1 MNNNELNANQEA
13 VFGIIPLSSKERT
26 HGFWAIAAVTIVYSM
41 APWCFTQGGA
51 IISVIGLKAALTNTI
66 GAIVLF
72 SIVYLLAVII
82 PTREGIDTWIYQR
95 ACFGYKGIVIIWF
108 VAIFATWG
116 WEAILAEI
124 HGTSISALY
133 TIATGNVLSDSWIP
147 WLGATSVIIGFI
159 IALMGPNVITKVS
172 YVVIPGIIIACIV
185 LLTFVF
191 RNYSWG
197 ELMDMEAVYP
207 ISDNFRENYMVATEW
222 NLAFVCAWYTVL
234 GVIPRL
240 AKSERGSYWGFTT
253 GFGVVYALIACVG
266 AFGALAV
273 SDMAGVYSNDPS
285 IWFSEMG
292 GGLAILSM
300 VCLICSN
307 ISIMAVA
314 MYSLSV
320 STKVILPNWTYRK
333 ILIAWSIWV
342 LFLNF
347 TGVVMNYYSV
357 FLSVIGFIGGP
368 TVIIFLVDYFLVRKQ
383 KISIRDM
390 FEQEEKNAYYYTKGF
405 NVLGYI
411 ALIAGTIAY
420 FLVYDPINAVAK
432 MEIFNITTGT
442 GLSCLVAGLIYG
454 FGSMIP
460 SVKAYLLKDKTVK
473 AE

>member
-66 GAIVLF
+66 GVIVLF

-240 AKSERGSYWGFTT
+240 AKSERGSYWGFMT

-307 ISIMAVA
+307 ISIMAFILKLLPQPADPVNKTIL
-314 MYSLSV
+314 LS
-320 STKVILPNWTYRK
+320 SN
-333 ILIAWSIWV
+333 S
-342 LFLNF
+342 F
-347 TGVVMNYYSV
+347 
-357 FLSVIGFIGGP
+357 
-368 TVIIFLVDYFLVRKQ
+368 
-383 KISIRDM
+383 
-390 FEQEEKNAYYYTKGF
+390 
-405 NVLGYI
+405 
-411 ALIAGTIAY
+411 
-420 FLVYDPINAVAK
+420 
-432 MEIFNITTGT
+432 
-442 GLSCLVAGLIYG
+442 
-454 FGSMIP
+454 
-460 SVKAYLLKDKTVK
+460 
-473 AE
+473 

>member
-1 MNNNELNANQEA
+1 MNKNEQSANQEA
-13 VFGIIPLSSKERT
+13 VFGIIPMISRERT

-51 IISVIGLKAALTNTI
+51 IISVIGLKAALTNTL
-66 GAIVLF
+66 GVIVLF
-72 SIVYLLAVII
+72 SIIYLLAVII
-82 PTREGIDTWIYQR
+82 PAREGIDTWIYQR
-95 ACFGYKGIVIIWF
+95 ACFGYKGIVVIWF

-116 WEAILAEI
+116 WEAILTGI

-133 TIATGNVLSDSWIP
+133 TIATGNVLPDSWIP
-147 WLGATSVIIGFI
+147 WLGATCVIVGFI

-172 YVVIPGIIIACIV
+172 YIVIPGIIIACIV
-185 LLTFVF
+185 LFVF
-191 RNYSWG
+191 VFKNYSWS
-197 ELMDMEAVYP
+197 ELMSMEAVAP

-222 NLAFVCAWYTVL
+222 NLAFVCAWYTVI

-240 AKSERGSYWGFTT
+240 GKTERGSYWGFMT

-300 VCLICSN
+300 ICLICSN

-320 STKVILPNWTYRK
+320 STKAVLPNWSYRK

-368 TVIIFLVDYFLVRKQ
+368 TVIIILVDYFLIRKQ
-383 KISIRDM
+383 RISIRDM
-390 FEQEEKNAYYYTKGF
+390 FEQEAKNAYYYTKGF
-405 NVLGYI
+405 NVLGYV
-411 ALIAGTIAY
+411 ALLAGTVAY
-420 FLVYDPINAVAK
+420 FLVYDPINAVAR
-432 MEIFNITTGT
+432 MEIFNFTTGT
-442 GLSCLVAGLIYG
+442 GLSCLVAGLVYG
-454 FGSMIP
+454 FGAMIP
-460 SVKAYLLKDKTVK
+460 SVKTYLLRDMEAKKS
-473 AE
+473 